1 EEEPQ
6 STVADVNYLPH
17 TQASKNIEDRRDEA
31 KYDPDFVEQ
40 LGMRGVLKPRDLV
53 QHFGRIRPSPL
64 ASQLGFE
71 SVNRSPRQ
79 MQTFQRHLPPS
90 YQDEPLYYL
99 NRQSA
104 APQLSGDAQYYL
116 MLSPEDKEWR
126 NGS

>member
-1 EEEPQ
+1 M
-6 STVADVNYLPH
+6 
-17 TQASKNIEDRRDEA
+17 EDRRDEA

-79 MQTFQRHLPPS
+79 SQPFQGHLPPS
-90 YQDEPLYYL
+90 YADEPLYYL

-104 APQLSGDAQYYL
+104 APQLSGDPAYYL
-116 MLSPEDKEWR
+116 RLTPADTKHS
-126 NGS
+126 